1 MVLIFEYPFD
11 PQQGS
16 ILVDPVTALNLVF
29 TDETTAIAFAEANC
43 IHAYHLITLKRSL

>member
-16 ILVDPVTALNLVF
+16 ILVDPVTARNLIF